1 MKVRE
6 VFLTFYFSLAAV
18 AFVDRVNGFLS
29 LTRSPSLV
37 RGVTSSCKYHTYM
50 SGLESS
56 ASPVNTAASLQ
67 RTTELSLGGEGM
79 KKKIALLGSTVRQK

>member
-1 MKVRE
+1 MRVRE
-6 VFLTFYFSLAAV
+6 VVITFYFSLGAM
-18 AFVDRVNGFLS
+18 AFVDRVGGFLS
-29 LTRSPSLV
+29 PTHTPSLV
-37 RGVTSSCKYHTYM
+37 RGITSSCKYQTCM

-79 KKKIALLGSTVRQK
+79 KRKIALLGSTVSQK